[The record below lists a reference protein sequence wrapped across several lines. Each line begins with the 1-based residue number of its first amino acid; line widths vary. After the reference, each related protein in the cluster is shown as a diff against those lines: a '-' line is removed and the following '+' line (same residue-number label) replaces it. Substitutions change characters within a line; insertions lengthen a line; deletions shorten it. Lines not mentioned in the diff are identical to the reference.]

1 MQRFGAFT
9 TFKFVLLSS
18 IIGTGILLVLLPITV
33 SISTGACISY
43 SSSTQIIT
51 ISCTAGARL
60 TDVNNVIQNPAILK
74 KESNGVWTLSA
85 NLLVA
90 KNGNLVIDSIDTSW
104 LKIISS
110 STKAF
115 GLQNYGTLKIDSVK
129 ITSWDATKNIYA
141 STSTD
146 GKTQR
151 AYIVSKSGATGKMD
165 ILNSEIAYL

>member
-1 MQRFGAFT
+1 MERFAAFT
-9 TFKFVLLSS
+9 TFKFVLVS
-18 IIGTGILLVLLPITV
+18 IIISIGILLVLLPITV
-33 SISTGACISY
+33 RISTGACISY
-43 SSSTQIIT
+43 NSSTQIIT
-51 ISCTAGARL
+51 ISCTAGTRL

-74 KESNGVWTLSA
+74 KESNGVWTLTA

-129 ITSWDATKNIYA
+129 ITSWDATKNTYA
-141 STSTD
+141 STST
-146 GKTQR
+146 
-151 AYIVSKSGATGKMD
+151 
-165 ILNSEIAYL
+165 